1 MKHVLILFTAISF
14 VIQVNAQT
22 VNYNLDVD
30 DPEYSNLMIGVE
42 AFYIDMSKLNFPIGA
57 GVAIQYSGKPFT
69 ASLIANR
76 ALFDFNKFTL
86 NALPTLK
93 PQNSFELGI
102 GFPFTSTIKSKDIK
116 VTLSSRESGGY
127 TTTTYLMVPARI
139 KRISSFRGGLYHYRS
154 SYGNEKFGD
163 IIMDSVNMVAS
174 VQDYQPGINQWEAFL
189 SNVTVNG
196 IYAGLALT
204 SIKNVQIS
212 SESDFAGSRSN
223 SGFSMVYVDAIF
235 APFVNVG
242 SYIHSPDPSDAW
254 NLLPPG
260 LYDLNDS
267 YKKNRFGMRLGWTF
281 NSGFSGWRNQRIGF
295 YSRMEG
301 GIRPSIK
308 GGGLYGLLTVGF
320 GLNGKVG
327 SRVAD

>member
-1 MKHVLILFTAISF
+1 MKQLTYILLFSIFHFIGQS
-14 VIQVNAQT
+14 QS
-22 VNYNLDVD
+22 VNYKIDVD

-42 AFYIDMSKLNFPIGA
+42 AFYIDMSRLNFPIGA
-57 GVAIQYSGKPFT
+57 GITAQYVGKPFT
-69 ASLIANR
+69 VSLIVNR
-76 ALFDFNKFTL
+76 ALFDFNKYTL

-102 GFPFTSTIKSKDIK
+102 GLPYSSRIKNKE
-116 VTLSSRESGGY
+116 VRVNLSSSSSGGY
-127 TTTTYLMVPARI
+127 TTTTYLNVPARI
-139 KRISSFRGGLYHYRS
+139 KRVSSLRGGLYHYRT
-154 SYGNEKFGD
+154 SYDNEPFGD
-163 IIMDSVNMVAS
+163 IVIDSVNMVAS
-174 VQDYQPGINQWEAFL
+174 VQDYQPGVNQWEAFL

-196 IYAGLALT
+196 IYAGLSLT

-212 SESDFAGSRSN
+212 SESDFRGIRSN
-223 SGFSMVYVDAIF
+223 SGFSMVYIDAIF

-242 SYIHSPDPSDAW
+242 SYLHAPNPGDAW
-254 NLLPPG
+254 NLLTPG

-281 NSGFSGWRNQRIGF
+281 NSGFAGWKNQRIGL

-308 GGGLYGLLTVGF
+308 GGGLYGLLTVGIGF
-320 GLNGKVG
+320 NGKIG
-327 SRVAD
+327 KGATE